1 MNEFFH
7 SIGNRLLLLVGT
19 VVAVGMVGLV
29 LIYTDRQEATIFRE
43 NEQALQKVADSVAEG
58 LSALMLKGHAKA
70 AEEFAQ
76 RLKTVPNIVD
86 YRIIRSDGTEA
97 FVDNA
102 TVDAVNDRLGDLEF
116 FGRKKSPP
124 PTVVLAPS
132 NPDLVRARRDQRSVI
147 SYETLPGGERLV
159 TILGPI
165 RAQDGCERCH
175 GQAGGPRGF
184 IKLTTS
190 LQAIDADIQRTRNL
204 ALLFI
209 AVGLVL
215 IVTAIYWFARRTV
228 VDHIVSINR
237 AMATAAT
244 GDLTHRLSERK
255 GDEIGYM
262 ARSFNRMS
270 EELLQIYAGLR
281 DERSKLT
288 TIIRGADS
296 GIVVTDSEQQI
307 VLVNP
312 SACKM
317 LGKEEG
323 QVVRDGLMATLDDP
337 DWLAAEFN
345 RQAWDPKPA
354 LLQRGDQVLSVQASV
369 IRDAGGAMI
378 GSAVLLRDVTREKAL
393 EETLRKE
400 SITDALTGLYNR
412 RYFDETITAEFKRW
426 QRYQQPLSVIMVD
439 IDHFKKFNDT
449 HGHECGDR
457 VLAAIGSV
465 LGNITTHSSIA
476 CRYGGEELVVIL
488 PGSQEAAAA
497 GLAEALRKEVAALTV
512 DGMGVTA
519 SFGVAGLPGHR
530 VEDGAALLKLADDA
544 LYRAKSSGR
553 NRVCVAASE
562 GSNEGT
568 A

>member
-1 MNEFFH
+1 VSGVFH
-7 SIGNRLLLLVGT
+7 SIGNRLLLLVGA
-19 VVAVGMVGLV
+19 VVVVGMVGLV

-86 YRIIRSDGTEA
+86 YRIIRVDGTEA

-132 NPDLVRARRDQRSVI
+132 DPTLVRARRERRSVI
-147 SYETLPGGERLV
+147 SYDTLPGGERLV

-175 GQAGGPRGF
+175 GPVDGPRGF

-190 LQAIDADIQRTRNL
+190 LKAIDGDIQRTRNL

-215 IVTAIYWFARRTV
+215 IVSAIYWFARRTV

-244 GDLTHRLSERK
+244 GDLTQRLSERK
-255 GDEIGYM
+255 GDEIGFM

-270 EELLQIYAGLR
+270 DELLQIYAGLR

-317 LGKEEG
+317 LGKDEA

-337 DWLAAEFN
+337 EWLAAEFN

-354 LLQRGDQVLSVQASV
+354 LLQRGKQMLSVQASV

-393 EETLRKE
+393 EETLRRE

-412 RYFDETITAEFKRW
+412 RHFDETITAEFKRW
-426 QRYQQPLSVIMVD
+426 QRYQQPFSIIMVD

-457 VLAAIGSV
+457 VLAAIGKV
-465 LGNITTHSSIA
+465 LGNISTHLSVA

-488 PGSQEAAAA
+488 PGSVESAAA
-497 GLAEALRKEVAALTV
+497 GLAEALRQAVAALMI

-519 SFGVAGLPGHR
+519 SFGVAGVPGHR
-530 VEDGAALLKLADDA
+530 VEDGNALLRLADDA
-544 LYRAKSSGR
+544 LYRAKASGR
-553 NRVCVAASE
+553 NRVCVAAAE
-562 GSNEGT
+562 GSGDPV

>member
-1 MNEFFH
+1 MSGIFN
-7 SIGNRLLLLVGT
+7 SIGQRLLLMVSAVVGI
-19 VVAVGMVGLV
+19 GMIGLV

-43 NEQALQKVADSVAEG
+43 NEQALQKVSDSVAEG

-76 RLKTVPNIVD
+76 RLKTVPNIID
-86 YRIIRSDGTEA
+86 YRIIRPDGTEA

-102 TVDAVNDRLGDLEF
+102 TVDSVNDRLGDLEF
-116 FGRKKSPP
+116 FGRKGSPKP
-124 PTVVLAPS
+124 IAVLAPTD
-132 NPDLVRARRDQRSVI
+132 PDLVRARKEERRVI
-147 SYETLPGGERLV
+147 SYETMPGGERLV

-165 RAQDGCERCH
+165 RAQEGCAACH
-175 GQAGGPRGF
+175 DQSTGVRGF

-190 LQAIDADIQRTRNL
+190 LKDIDADIQRTRNL
-204 ALLFI
+204 AIVFI
-209 AVGLVL
+209 AVGLLL

-228 VDHIVSINR
+228 VDHIININK

-244 GDLTHRLSERK
+244 GDLSQRLSEKK
-255 GDEIGYM
+255 GDEIGFM

-270 EELLQIYAGLR
+270 DELLQIYAGLR

-312 SACKM
+312 SACKL
-317 LGKEEG
+317 LGKDEQ
-323 QVVRDGLMATLDDP
+323 QVVRDGLMATFDDP

-354 LLQRGDQVLSVQASV
+354 MLRRGDRILSIQASV

-378 GSAVLLRDVTREKAL
+378 GSAILIRDVTREKAL
-393 EETLRKE
+393 EETLRRE

-412 RYFDETITAEFKRW
+412 RHFDETILAEFKRW
-426 QRYQQPLSVIMVD
+426 ERYQQPFALIMVD

-457 VLAAIGSV
+457 VLEAIGKV
-465 LGNITTHSSIA
+465 LGNISTHPCVA
-476 CRYGGEELVVIL
+476 CRYGGEELVVIM
-488 PGSQEAAAA
+488 PGSRESIAA
-497 GLAEALRKEVAALTV
+497 GLAEALRQQIAALV
-512 DGMGVTA
+512 IDGMGVTA
-519 SFGVAGLPGHR
+519 SFGVAGVPGHR
-530 VEDGAALLKLADDA
+530 IEDGNALLKLADDA
-544 LYRAKSSGR
+544 LYRAKESGR
-553 NRVCVAASE
+553 NRVCVAPAE
-562 GSNEGT
+562 GADE
-568 A
+568 APA